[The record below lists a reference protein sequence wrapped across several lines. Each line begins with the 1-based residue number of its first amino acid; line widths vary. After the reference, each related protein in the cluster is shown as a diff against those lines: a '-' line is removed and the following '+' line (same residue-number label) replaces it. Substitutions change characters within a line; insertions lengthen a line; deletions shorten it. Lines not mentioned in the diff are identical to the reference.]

1 MKHDMIITT
10 TGLSV
15 PTFEELSIRP
25 LESLWIDL
33 NKLTTDGSAKV
44 RQAANLMI
52 ETANFFGDQT
62 ITVDFIW
69 QLYKDEVAE
78 SGLKS

>member
-33 NKLTTDGSAKV
+33 NKLATDGSAQV

-52 ETANFFGDQT
+52 QTANFFGDQT